1 MFGRKREPKPEEI
14 TQDLIGEITKD
25 NPPVGNTCELMH
37 AMSVSF
43 AKAFTQTFCPW
54 VDVDSLSEEEVER
67 FSKASFFM
75 ECLITGQATIT
86 TPEDE
91 AAFDKIFG
99 NLIPEPTDE
108 QLEEYRQM
116 LEAYCAEE
124 DENPDVALQET

>member
-25 NPPVGNTCELMH
+25 NQPVGNTCELMH
-37 AMSVSF
+37 DMSVSF
-43 AKAFTQTFCPW
+43 AKAFTQAFCPW
-54 VDVDSLSEEEVER
+54 VDVDSLSDNEMER
-67 FSKASFFM
+67 FAKASFFA
-75 ECLITGQATIT
+75 ERLLTGQATIT

-99 NLIPEPTDE
+99 DLIPEPTDE

-116 LEAYCAEE
+116 LEAYCSEE
-124 DENPDVALQET
+124 DENPEVLQET